1 MFLHLTETNGSL
13 ISSRMTV
20 KALPIS
26 TAFIWRR
33 VHSLMGFWLVLYL
46 AIHLLT
52 NSQAALWIGDDG
64 SGFVRLVNFLES
76 LPYLQVVETV
86 LIGIPL
92 VVHGAWGIK
101 RALEARCNDTGH
113 SGHAPSL
120 SYSRNRAFTWQRLSS
135 WVLLFGIIG
144 HVAQMRFW
152 DAPTKAPSADG
163 EKFLAKLN
171 FDEGLY
177 TLAPRLHVA
186 LFYAPDIEEARRAL
200 QEMEPLA
207 LPKLSRGSEFV
218 PEEEARR
225 AGIQEAL
232 KERAFLEKLAC
243 YQLRGDQVVAVSST
257 PGTAFLLMVR
267 ETFKSPL
274 MAVLY
279 TIFVLA
285 AVFHACNGFWTFLI
299 TWGLILSYRSQK
311 TMLPVSMMMM
321 FVLSFLG
328 LAAIWCSYWVNL
340 RY

>member
-1 MFLHLTETNGSL
+1 
-13 ISSRMTV
+13 
-20 KALPIS
+20 
-26 TAFIWRR
+26 
-33 VHSLMGFWLVLYL
+33 MGFWLVLYL

-64 SGFVRLVNFLES
+64 SGFVRLVNFLEEI
-76 LPYLQVVETV
+76 PYLQVVETV

-92 VVHGAWGIK
+92 VVHAVWGVK
-101 RALEARCNDTGH
+101 RALQARCNDTG
-113 SGHAPSL
+113 SNGHTPSL

-135 WVLLFGIIG
+135 WILLFGIIG
-144 HVAQMRFW
+144 HVAQMRFL
-152 DAPTKAPSADG
+152 DAPTKTPSAKG
-163 EKFLAKLN
+163 ERFLTKLN

-177 TLAPRLHVA
+177 TLAPRLHA
-186 LFYAPDIEEARRAL
+186 DLFYAPDIVDARFAL
-200 QEMEPLA
+200 QEMDSLA
-207 LPKLSRGSEFV
+207 LQAPRKSNQFV
-218 PEEEARR
+218 PETEGKLAE
-225 AGIQEAL
+225 IQEAL
-232 KERAFLEKLAC
+232 QEKAFLEKLASFSLK
-243 YQLRGDQVVAVSST
+243 QNQVVAVSKT

-274 MAVLY
+274 MAALY

-311 TMLPVSMMMM
+311 AMLPLSLAMM